1 MSVRTDDPSL
11 FTIHPAYRLGRRNIC
26 GAISQL
32 IPYKELA
39 TPPSFHFFKLRLTS
53 TTQTSRNLSVC
64 QHTISTTAEEE
75 VINKVV
81 VTVINKV
88 VVTAS
93 NNKAVMVS
101 SKEDIL
107 NTKVKVV
114 SNHLN
119 MADTLL
125 NQIIRSNNISSMV
138 DILHSQTIRN
148 SNTTNNP
155 TEAEAIKTN
164 LNTLP
169 NHNMAVPHPHIPQL
183 QDMAHIT
190 ILHIPADPDLHTR
203 AANPVNPATIKTS

>member
-11 FTIHPAYRLGRRNIC
+11 FTIHPAYRLGRWNIC

-75 VINKVV
+75 
-81 VTVINKV
+81 VINKV